1 VNAAIGG
8 YLRDMAFAQTSEQ
21 KSFGYK
27 RAANAIL
34 ALESAISAIV
44 EPDGRLPRISGIG
57 PASARIIRE
66 VLETGTST
74 TVERAMD
81 NSTRRTDIER
91 RRTLRY
97 GFLSRAEVLRV
108 LGDPSLDGP
117 RLSDYRGD
125 LQMHSEWSDGQ
136 PTVAEISRACVMRGY
151 EYAAVTDH
159 SHGLKIAGGM
169 SMEEAA
175 DQRRAIEQANGMNAP
190 FVLLQGI
197 EANIGADGQLDLSA

>member
-66 VLETGTST
+66 VLETGTSM

-108 LGDPSLDGP
+108 LTRGKPVQDI
-117 RLSDYRGD
+117 DYD
-125 LQMHSEWSDGQ
+125 HVAKKSDGFSG
-136 PTVAEISRACVMRGY
+136 ADLM
-151 EYAAVTDH
+151 AVVN
-159 SHGLKIAGGM
+159 
-169 SMEEAA
+169 
-175 DQRRAIEQANGMNAP
+175 RAIEGKLNEAMKRGVPSPLTTAD
-190 FVLLQGI
+190 LLASAKGLRATTKEWFSTARNYAMYSN
-197 EANIGADGQLDLSA
+197 EAGVYDDILSYLKLK